1 MSVGTIIRFDEVRGY
16 GFIAPVG
23 GGEDVFVHVND
34 FGEHRELIQVGLRVA
49 YEVAEGDR
57 GLKVASLTVLDQPSG
72 PRGAVAP
79 AATPRAAPAPK
90 TEAGPAAAGD
100 DLADCDVLSSS
111 EFTVEATEL
120 LIQRVPSLTGAQIA
134 QIRDGMLKLARSHG
148 WVD

>member
-72 PRGAVAP
+72 PRGAVAT
-79 AATPRAAPAPK
+79 TPRATPTSAG
-90 TEAGPAAAGD
+90 AGPAGD
-100 DLADCDVLSSS
+100 DLADCDVLSSQ
-111 EFTVEATEL
+111 EFNIESTEL